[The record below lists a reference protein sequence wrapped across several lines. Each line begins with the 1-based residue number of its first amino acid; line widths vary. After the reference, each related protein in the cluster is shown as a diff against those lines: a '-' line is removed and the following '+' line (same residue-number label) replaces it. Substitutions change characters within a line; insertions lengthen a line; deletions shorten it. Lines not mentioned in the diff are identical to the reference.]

1 MLHGHRFKNVVT
13 RTGNIQFRLTAELD
27 TDAGQRPG
35 NILLARRSKIE
46 CQAGYAVDIPRKRI
60 ASGLGNGDVIDVT
73 GGTVLNVCRLQ
84 HTITGSR
91 ILKAIVKGLEENG
104 HVLDIIGVSV
114 AQTGAGNILQ
124 KQKIAL
130 DNICTENADN
140 HIPDRES
147 DDITCTIGK

>member
-13 RTGNIQFRLTAELD
+13 RTGNIQFRLTGIPD

-35 NILLARRSKIE
+35 NILLARRSDID

-60 ASGLGNGDVIDVT
+60 ASGLGNGDVINVT

-84 HTITGSR
+84 HTIAGSR
-91 ILKAIVKGLEENG
+91 ILKTIVKGLEENG
-104 HVLDIIGVSV
+104 HVLDIIGISV
-114 AQTGAGNILQ
+114 VQSGAGNILQ

-130 DNICTENADN
+130 DNISTENTDN

-147 DDITCTIGK
+147 DGVTGTIGK